1 MISEGM
7 TSGGDDA
14 AAPSGERVAAAL
26 KVERP
31 AGHKAR
37 AGIRLS
43 VPGGRR
49 SARGASEGLAAAR
62 QESEERESG
71 GRGRMMQ
78 LGWGTDGRG
87 CGACSVRRR
96 NSPVRRR
103 VLASR
108 VRRRQ
113 SGSPGAGGRDDQQP
127 NRHCH
132 SRRRHGPA
140 GPAQQRRPAAAV
152 RAWSGFGDVQQGSGL
167 EEWPLRAVLLR
178 ARRRIAS
185 GGEGNADGPGAAL
198 GRLRA
203 VLVTPALHA
212 FPLSW
217 LRSPAPRCTLI

>member
-1 MISEGM
+1 M

-132 SRRRHGPA
+132 SPRRHGSA
-140 GPAQQRRPAAAV
+140 GPASSAAQQQRCAPGVGLAMCSKAL
-152 RAWSGFGDVQQGSGL
+152 AWRSGRCALCCS
-167 EEWPLRAVLLR
+167 
-178 ARRRIAS
+178 
-185 GGEGNADGPGAAL
+185 GPGGGSPLAE
-198 GRLRA
+198 GGTQTGQGQRL
-203 VLVTPALHA
+203 VGFELY
-212 FPLSW
+212 S
-217 LRSPAPRCTLI
+217 